1 MIDNET
7 LGKAGIYREK
17 ERPFRPGKVCQKNTP
32 CPGGRE
38 DTYRSMK
45 RAEKKE
51 KTRLKDE
58 EWERR
63 MRAEELEEEYDEI
76 DGIEDADY

>member
-1 MIDNET
+1 MKHWVRQEYTEKKRGLFGRVKYVKKTRLVQVD
-7 LGKAGIYREK
+7 GK
-17 ERPFRPGKVCQKNTP
+17 
-32 CPGGRE
+32 
-38 DTYRSMK
+38 TYRSMK

-51 KTRLKDE
+51 KRRLKDE
-58 EWERR
+58 AWERR

>member
-1 MIDNET
+1 MKHWIRQEYTEKKRGLFGRVKYVKKTRLVQVD
-7 LGKAGIYREK
+7 GK
-17 ERPFRPGKVCQKNTP
+17 
-32 CPGGRE
+32 
-38 DTYRSMK
+38 TYRSMK

-51 KTRLKDE
+51 KRRLKDE